1 MALAEKYQAVIA
13 LAQQHGNV
21 SVDDSGDV
29 LHISGTVNDDA
40 AKQAVWD
47 EYNKVD
53 PGMGSGDLTLDL
65 QVAEGGGGGGAAE
78 YTVQA
83 GDSLSKIA
91 SHHGGGL
98 TWQDIYEANK
108 DTISNPDMIH
118 PGQKL
123 KIPTKS

>member
-1 MALAEKYQAVIA
+1 MALTDKYQSVIQ
-13 LAQQHGNV
+13 LAQQSGNV
-21 SVDDSGDV
+21 SVNDAGDV
-29 LHISGTVNDDA
+29 LHISGTVSDET
-40 AKQAVWD
+40 AKQAVWE
-47 EYNKVD
+47 EYNRVD

-65 QVAEGGGGGGAAE
+65 QVAGGGESE

-108 DTISNPDMIH
+108 DVIQNPDLIY
-118 PGQKL
+118 PGQTF
-123 KIPTKS
+123 KIPEA

>member
-1 MALAEKYQAVIA
+1 MALTDKYQSVIA
-13 LAQQHGNV
+13 LAQQSGNV

-29 LHISGTVNDDA
+29 LHISGTVNSEA
-40 AKQAVWD
+40 EKQAVWD
-47 EYNKVD
+47 KYNEVD

-65 QVAEGGGGGGAAE
+65 QVAEGGGGGGEE

-91 SHHGGGL
+91 AHHGGGL

-123 KIPTKS
+123 KIPSKG

>member
-1 MALAEKYQAVIA
+1 MALTDKYQSVIA

-21 SVDDSGDV
+21 SVDDAGDV
-29 LHISGTVNDDA
+29 LHITGTVPDEA
-40 AKQAVWD
+40 SKQAVWD
-47 EYNKVD
+47 EYNRVD
-53 PGMGSGDLTLDL
+53 PGMGSGDLTIDL
-65 QVAEGGGGGGAAE
+65 QVSGGGGETE

-91 SHHGGGL
+91 AHHGGGL

-108 DTISNPDMIH
+108 DTISNPDLIH

-123 KIPTKS
+123 RIPSKA